1 MSEVLQGKR
10 LKKPSNH
17 TLIRTITPTISTFPV
32 RFATKASWNRQNLSP
47 LETHLR
53 ISPKNNPLYPHFPI
67 NVRLKL

>member
-1 MSEVLQGKR
+1 
-10 LKKPSNH
+10 
-17 TLIRTITPTISTFPV
+17 
-32 RFATKASWNRQNLSP
+32 LSP